1 MKKGRPIKFHVYAL
15 ASKIN
20 EFIRVS
26 ELLESS
32 ISESMFLIFLL
43 LLRRQY
49 VVHST

>member
-32 ISESMFLIFLL
+32 ISESMFLMFFAFIEEAVC
-43 LLRRQY
+43 RP
-49 VVHST
+49 